1 MTRMPSKWQQ
11 ELAAQAR
18 LRKLIV
24 QQEKV
29 FAQAN
34 RDELKALKEGGIGWP
49 SRAGGA
55 MMRAAR
61 AWNRIR
67 VLLLKLYNRKV
78 VQ

>member
-18 LRKLIV
+18 LRKLIA
-24 QQEKV
+24 QQEKA
-29 FAQAN
+29 FGQAKL
-34 RDELKALKEGGIGWP
+34 DELKALRDGGIGWP

-55 MMRAAR
+55 MLRADR

-78 VQ
+78 VA